1 MHCMFL
7 IGVLNEQIDV
17 AVMLKK
23 EKRALRQIGEKAV
36 NKSCKLGPRLARR
49 EIVVDCKNSL
59 IAELVAA
66 VGIYMHCKSL
76 TISNLST
83 VMNTLSFFSE

>member
-7 IGVLNEQIDV
+7 IGVLNEQIDI

-23 EKRALRQIGEKAV
+23 EKRALKQNGEKAV
-36 NKSCKLGPRLARR
+36 NKSFRLGPRLARR
-49 EIVVDCKNSL
+49 ETVVDCKKSL
-59 IAELVAA
+59 IVELVAA
-66 VGIYMHCKSL
+66 AAIYMHCKSL

-83 VMNTLSFFSE
+83 LMNTLSFFS